1 MMLEEIRYQMNTYEE
16 KREKLALLL
25 IDLDQ
30 KLRSLNE
37 QANMPDGHYNGYLFS
52 FEIIDRVVVEAYAI
66 MKGHLDIFDA
76 LESIKSRFM
85 SLNADKQQMF
95 DYLTLSYPD
104 EGEVAIRMEQIE
116 TSLEKN
122 FGIVNPYKTQ
132 S

>member
-1 MMLEEIRYQMNTYEE
+1 
-16 KREKLALLL
+16 
-25 IDLDQ
+25 
-30 KLRSLNE
+30 
-37 QANMPDGHYNGYLFS
+37 
-52 FEIIDRVVVEAYAI
+52 